1 MNEYKKLFKSFIYAF
16 SGIGYVI
23 KHERNFRIH
32 LSCIAYMFSILL
44 FTDWF
49 TLTRT
54 DYAILLATCSLV
66 LSLEIVNTAIENSIN
81 LYGEKYTEFGKIA
94 KDAGAGAVLISAIIA
109 VLVGISILFQP
120 EAFRSMFLY
129 FKENVGMLIL
139 FVLSIVPMSL
149 FIFWG
154 NPFKKRK

>member
-1 MNEYKKLFKSFIYAF
+1 MNEYKKLFRSFIYAF
-16 SGIGYVI
+16 KGIGYVI

-32 LSCIAYMFSILL
+32 LSCMVYMFSILL

-54 DYAILLATCSLV
+54 DYAVLLSVCAVV
-66 LSLEIVNTAIENSIN
+66 LSLEIVNTAVENAVN
-81 LYGEKYTEFGKIA
+81 LYGEKHTEFGRIA
-94 KDAGAGAVLISAIIA
+94 KDAGAGAVLVSAIFA
-109 VLVGISILFQP
+109 VLVGISVLFQP

-129 FKENVGMLIL
+129 FKENVPMLIL
-139 FVLSIVPMSL
+139 FVVSAIPMSL